1 MIEISRIS
9 ADKFPFKGSLA
20 TAPIDELSQELLDML
35 NADELQ
41 ELEAFTNLKRQQEY
55 LTSRLVIKQM
65 INKWEVDP
73 ANFKILKDEL
83 GRPYGRDKT
92 DQYFVSI
99 AHTRQK
105 VFCGISP
112 NSQIGVD
119 IEPVDRRVPEHLKQ
133 RILHPDES
141 DSVSSLKSVRLWTI
155 KEAFIKL
162 AGQGLRL
169 NMSEVHVK
177 KYDHEEFIVEID
189 NEKRAKICSFQSE
202 NNWLAVAFYQ

>member
-1 MIEISRIS
+1 MIEISQIS

-20 TAPIDELSQELLDML
+20 TAPINELSQELLDML

-41 ELEAFTNLKRQQEY
+41 EFGAFTNLKRQQEY

-65 INKWEVDP
+65 INKWVVDP

-83 GRPYGRDKT
+83 GRPYGQDKT

-119 IEPVDRRVPEHLKQ
+119 LEPVDRRVPEHLKQ

-141 DSVSSLKSVRLWTI
+141 DSVSLLKSIRLWTI

-177 KYDHEEFIVEID
+177 KYGHEEFIVEID